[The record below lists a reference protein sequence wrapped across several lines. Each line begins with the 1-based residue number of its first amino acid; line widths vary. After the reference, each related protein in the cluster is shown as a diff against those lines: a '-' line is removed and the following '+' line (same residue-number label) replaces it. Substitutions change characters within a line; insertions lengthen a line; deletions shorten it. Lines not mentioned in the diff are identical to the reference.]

1 MATKKPTIKTFA
13 DACKVLKLNPKTCL
27 PDVSGSPAEDQ
38 KALTAQAKLFIIIRA
53 LNGGWSPNW
62 KDGSE
67 AKYYPWW
74 NMQGGFVLHCVFI
87 CYQRSDVSSRLC
99 LRSRELAEYAA
110 KTFKKEYKALF
121 VL

>member
-27 PDVSGSPAEDQ
+27 PDVSGSPVEDQ
-38 KALTAQAKLFIIIRA
+38 KALTAQAKLFIIVRA
-53 LNGGWSPNW
+53 LNGGWAPNW
-62 KDGSE
+62 KDSSE
-67 AKYYPWW
+67 YKYYTWW
-74 NMQGGFVLHCVFI
+74 DMKNGFVLSFVNYFCQI
-87 CYQRSDVSSRLC
+87 SGVSSRLC